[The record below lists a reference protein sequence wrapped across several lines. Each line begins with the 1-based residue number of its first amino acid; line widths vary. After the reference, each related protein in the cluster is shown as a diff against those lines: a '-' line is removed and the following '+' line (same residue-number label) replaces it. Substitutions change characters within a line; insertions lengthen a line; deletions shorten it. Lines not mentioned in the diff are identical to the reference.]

1 MMKRTIKWM
10 MAAVALWALL
20 LLCGYDNLD
29 DKVFDNADLL
39 SEEEEEQ
46 LQQQIQTLAPEL
58 SLDLVIVTEDDARG
72 MSAEEYAR
80 AFYEINAFGYE
91 TDDQSGLLFL
101 IDMDNSEIFLYTAG
115 TAVDTYPDDVL
126 DEMLDHIIAF
136 MYEDDS
142 YGACGEF
149 LETAQQMG
157 IAAGEEPS
165 QGESEREAVTDAAEP
180 ETETGAEAES
190 SAAAET
196 DEEQGTQESAQEA
209 ETDEEQETQ
218 ESVRE
223 TETAKEQE
231 SESVT
236 QEGETESE
244 ETLPAAGEADGDGEP
259 PVDDRTTLE
268 RAFSPFKTIVRL
280 LISMVVGLVVVESL
294 HTGGSN
300 EKTPKG
306 GTYQKKESGKIRDL
320 RSTKTEITIKVN
332 EKGEDGEGMQ
342 DLGTIAA
349 SQEDELLEWEK
360 RDADKRSRE
369 IAERRRIRKER
380 EREEREERE
389 REEREERRR
398 ERERE
403 REESEER
410 ERREEKRES
419 SSRSAADQRGG
430 KGRKF

>member
-115 TAVDTYPDDVL
+115 TAVDTYPDEVL
-126 DEMLDHIIAF
+126 DEMLDRIIAF

-165 QGESEREAVTDAAEP
+165 QGESESGAVSDAAEP

-196 DEEQGTQESAQEA
+196 DEEQGTQESAQ
-209 ETDEEQETQ
+209 
-218 ESVRE
+218 E

-280 LISMVVGLVVVESL
+280 LISMVVGLVVVDSL

-306 GTYQKKESGKIRDL
+306 GTYQKKGSGKIRDL

-349 SQEDELLEWEK
+349 LQEDELLEWER

-369 IAERRRIRKER
+369 IAERRRIRKESA
-380 EREEREERE
+380 REESEESE

-403 REESEER
+403 QEESEER

>member
-126 DEMLDHIIAF
+126 DEMLDRIIAF
-136 MYEDDS
+136 MYKDDS

-157 IAAGEEPS
+157 IAAGE
-165 QGESEREAVTDAAEP
+165 GECDA
-180 ETETGAEAES
+180 G
-190 SAAAET
+190 
-196 DEEQGTQESAQEA
+196 
-209 ETDEEQETQ
+209 
-218 ESVRE
+218 R
-223 TETAKEQE
+223 
-231 SESVT
+231 
-236 QEGETESE
+236 
-244 ETLPAAGEADGDGEP
+244 GD
-259 PVDDRTTLE
+259 
-268 RAFSPFKTIVRL
+268 
-280 LISMVVGLVVVESL
+280 
-294 HTGGSN
+294 
-300 EKTPKG
+300 
-306 GTYQKKESGKIRDL
+306 
-320 RSTKTEITIKVN
+320 
-332 EKGEDGEGMQ
+332 
-342 DLGTIAA
+342 
-349 SQEDELLEWEK
+349 
-360 RDADKRSRE
+360 
-369 IAERRRIRKER
+369 
-380 EREEREERE
+380 
-389 REEREERRR
+389 
-398 ERERE
+398 
-403 REESEER
+403 R
-410 ERREEKRES
+410 ERRNAAGRRRS
-419 SSRSAADQRGG
+419 GRGWRASSRRPDYSGEGLFAV
-430 KGRKF
+430 